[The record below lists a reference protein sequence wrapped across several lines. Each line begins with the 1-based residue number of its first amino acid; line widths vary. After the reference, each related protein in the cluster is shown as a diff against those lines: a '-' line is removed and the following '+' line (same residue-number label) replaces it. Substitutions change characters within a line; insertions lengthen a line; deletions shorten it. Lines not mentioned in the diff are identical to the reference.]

1 MKPSLGGP
9 LAATAT
15 LTTERSPETVLS
27 QLSGQ
32 VHELDG
38 PFRLTFKLSGGGIV
52 SRVMETP
59 STDLPWF
66 GAVEGETFRIVGMPD
81 AAGITPYQPIVRGS
95 VHRDEAGSRITLTL
109 APHPGQ
115 RSFSGTF
122 LALGALLGLY
132 SLFAIGREPATAL
145 LGLAFAVTFAV
156 FPMVRARAGF
166 TRDCRVSLERL
177 AAQVD
182 ATSVELGD
190 AAPAPA

>member
-1 MKPSLGGP
+1 VKPSLGGP

-15 LTTERSPETVLS
+15 LTTNLSAESVLTE
-27 QLSGQ
+27 LRRR

-59 STDLPWF
+59 ETDRPWF

-81 AAGITPYQPIVRGS
+81 TAGITPYQPIVRGT
-95 VHRDEAGSRITLTL
+95 VHRAEAGARITLSL

-122 LALGALLGLY
+122 LALGSILGLY

-145 LGLAFAVTFAV
+145 LGLLFAVAFAA

-166 TRDCRVSLERL
+166 TRDCRISVERL
-177 AAQVD
+177 AAQVE

-190 AAPAPA
+190 GPEPPS